1 MVQFDCGG
9 CGNVLDYHH
18 DVTVVTETEERQDK
32 FLFWET
38 TVQVENVVGYECT
51 YCEESI
57 PRTVAEH
64 LGKQYAMLGKLSK
77 LDGVQDAVATIRSEV
92 TNAGGESGNGQ

>member
-1 MVQFDCGG
+1 MVQYDCGG

-18 DVTVVTETEERQDK
+18 DVTAVTETEEKQGK

-38 TVQVENVVGYECT
+38 SHQVENVVGYECT

-57 PRTVAEH
+57 PDGVAEH
-64 LGKQYAMLGKLSK
+64 LGRQYAHLAK
-77 LDGVQDAVATIRSEV
+77 LDGLSDAVSAIRSSVEGSD
-92 TNAGGESGNGQ
+92 GGSSGSGT